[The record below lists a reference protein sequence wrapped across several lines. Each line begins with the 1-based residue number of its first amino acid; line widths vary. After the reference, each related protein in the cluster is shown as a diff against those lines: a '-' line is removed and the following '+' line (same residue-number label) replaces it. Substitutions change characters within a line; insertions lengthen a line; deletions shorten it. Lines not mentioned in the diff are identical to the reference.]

1 MELNPTR
8 VGLSY
13 PDAEIREI
21 LARAATHE
29 YEPDP
34 RGPLAAREA
43 VSRDYARRGVRIAPD
58 RILLAASTSEAF
70 GLLFKI
76 LADPGDAVLVGRPGY
91 PLFDHLAPLEGLR
104 VEPYDV
110 ASDGEISL
118 PASTAAR
125 ALLVVAPHAP
135 TGTMPGVVASTIPV
149 ILDEVFADYSPA
161 PSPRI
166 EAPLV
171 FRLGGLSKTAGLPGL
186 KAAWIGIEGA
196 ANLAGEA
203 YDRIETAADAVLSLN
218 AVVARALPELL
229 GSMIAPRIR
238 SLIRARLDEN
248 LALLCASSL
257 APRLAGTGAAWTI
270 QIRIEG
276 DDEATALA
284 LLERGV
290 FAHPGYLYDFPEE
303 APCLVISL
311 LTPPDRLAAALAS
324 LTA

>member
-1 MELNPTR
+1 
-8 VGLSY
+8 
-13 PDAEIREI
+13 
-21 LARAATHE
+21 
-29 YEPDP
+29 
-34 RGPLAAREA
+34 
-43 VSRDYARRGVRIAPD
+43 
-58 RILLAASTSEAF
+58 
-70 GLLFKI
+70 
-76 LADPGDAVLVGRPGY
+76 
-91 PLFDHLAPLEGLR
+91 
-104 VEPYDV
+104 
-110 ASDGEISL
+110 
-118 PASTAAR
+118 
-125 ALLVVAPHAP
+125 
-135 TGTMPGVVASTIPV
+135 VVASTIPV